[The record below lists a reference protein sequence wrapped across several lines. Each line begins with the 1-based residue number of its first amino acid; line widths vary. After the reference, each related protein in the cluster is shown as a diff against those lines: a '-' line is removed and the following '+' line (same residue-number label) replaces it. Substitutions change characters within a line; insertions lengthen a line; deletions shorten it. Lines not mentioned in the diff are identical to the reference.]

1 MVDEKEKKV
10 YEILNNLQVPYIR
23 YEHKAIFTIEEA
35 NKLNID
41 IKGEHC
47 KNLFI
52 RNRKGDKHYLLIIQ
66 EWKRVDLKSI
76 AKEIESSSLSFASE
90 ERLYKY
96 LGLTPGSVTPFGLI
110 NDTEKHVTVLLD
122 KDLETLNNISFHPNV
137 NTATITISYLN
148 FQNFLKWC
156 GNNVYYVQ
164 V

>member
-23 YEHKAIFTIEEA
+23 YEHKAVFTIEEA

-137 NTATITISYLN
+137 NTATITISYLH